1 MGSDLREVFVA
12 TIASLVDR
20 VRLEIGDPGK
30 SFVWQ
35 QAATGTN
42 RYEMPYSPVD
52 AATLQVYVDGVDV
65 SDAVE
70 VEEHTG
76 VLTLDVTPAV
86 DDLIV
91 AQGTYF
97 RYFTNAELEELTTAA
112 VNEHLYLRSDAFGRA
127 MNVSNLPVVEEYPAA
142 LLATI
147 KALYT
152 LATDSS
158 FDIDISTP
166 DGVSIPRSQRYRQ
179 LMEMIQSR
187 REQYDQL
194 CQALNIGLTRIDVFT
209 FRRIS
214 RTTNRY
220 VPVYM
225 PQEVDDRTPP
235 QRIYLPIPTYGGSPV
250 PSKAAQYDMVFT
262 QGDDFEV
269 IVDFPFDV
277 TSAIPKAQVR
287 LYPESAAVVAQ
298 FTIEA
303 VDGPEGTLKLSL
315 TAEQTTKIPV
325 RSYWDLQ
332 LTVNNKVETFLY
344 GAVFCKRQITKPP
357 NSDPNWSPTGWEQP

>member
-1 MGSDLREVFVA
+1 MA
-12 TIASLVDR
+12 TLASLVDR
-20 VRLEIGDPGK
+20 VRLELGDPGK

-52 AATLQVYVDGVDV
+52 AATLQVFVDGQDV
-65 SDAVE
+65 STAVE
-70 VEEHTG
+70 CEEHTG
-76 VLTLDVTPAV
+76 VLSFDVAPTV

-97 RYFTNAELEELTTAA
+97 RYFTTPELEELTQAA
-112 VNEHLYLRSDAFGRA
+112 VTEHLYLRTDAFGRA

-152 LATDSS
+152 LATDAS

-214 RTTNRY
+214 RSTNRY

-235 QRIYLPIPTYGGSPV
+235 QRLFLPIPTYGASPV
-250 PSKAAQYDMVFT
+250 PQESQVFDHVFT
-262 QGDDFEV
+262 QGDSYEV
-269 IVDFPFDV
+269 VIDFPFDI
-277 TSAIPKAQVR
+277 TNQTPKAQIR
-287 LYPESAAVVAQ
+287 LYPESAAVVAE
-298 FTIEA
+298 FA
-303 VDGPEGTLKLSL
+303 VEVLDAALGRIKLSL
-315 TAEQTTKIPV
+315 TPEQTKKIPL
-325 RSYWDLQ
+325 RSYWDAQ
-332 LTVNNKVETFLY
+332 LMGPDPSVYQHTYLS
-344 GAVFCKRQITKPP
+344 GAVFCKRQITRDQSSAS
-357 NSDPNWSPTGWEQP
+357 NLNWSPTGWEQP